1 VSDRRLE
8 RRRAA
13 PRTLRRRPPTYNPL
27 SSSRPDRVAAWA
39 FGLGVLLILLA
50 ATTSH
55 GETGGAAPPAGPGPV
70 AGLGGPPGSGQELQ
84 LGERLLSAGASGSD
98 VWTLQLILAARGY
111 GPPNA
116 TGFFDRVTEAAVKRF
131 QRDADL
137 AVDGV
142 VGPETRPVLLRLMPV
157 RTATWYGP
165 GFYGKRTACGVRLN
179 RGTLGVAHRSLP
191 CGTPVT
197 FYKAGRF
204 VTLRVIDRGPFRRGV
219 SWDLTAA
226 AARAIGLVATAR
238 LHSVH

>member
-13 PRTLRRRPPTYNPL
+13 SRTLRRRPPIYNQL

-39 FGLGVLLILLA
+39 FGLGILLILLA

-55 GETGGAAPPAGPGPV
+55 GETGGVAPSAGPVPA
-70 AGLGGPPGSGQELQ
+70 AGLGGPSGSRDELQ
-84 LGERLLSAGASGSD
+84 LGERLLSPGASGSD
-98 VWTLQLILAARGY
+98 VRTLQLILAARGY
-111 GPPNA
+111 GPPHAN
-116 TGFFDRVTEAAVKRF
+116 GLFDGVTETAARRF
-131 QRDADL
+131 QRDAGL

-165 GFYGKRTACGVRLN
+165 GFYGKRTACGVKLDRD
-179 RGTLGVAHRSLP
+179 TVGVAHRSLP

-226 AARAIGLVATAR
+226 AARAIGLAATAR
-238 LHSVH
+238 LRSVH